1 MGKVFKAMR
10 LISLLHMKPIKISY
24 DKPIKSFFPN
34 DREVLICLFPF
45 YYQVFADNYNWQGNL
60 DKTFPLLDP
69 INWRTISKDIG
80 FNSLERL
87 ALGVLGQN
95 NTLRAELEEYC
106 QWKFI
111 DFSDYAMDKIPE
123 VVLVP
128 LIRYCQSMGVK
139 ELEVRPV
146 DRFPDSEFKT
156 ISVEQRNTFEIYSE
170 IENAKFISFMEG
182 FDILLTDYDCPYA
195 IISGEREKCSD
206 IISNCNLECIEA
218 TEGTQ
223 FDWWS

>member
-1 MGKVFKAMR
+1 MLSILVAM
-10 LISLLHMKPIKISY
+10 LHMKLIKISY
-24 DKPIKSFFPN
+24 DKPIRSFFPS

-60 DKTFPLLDP
+60 DKAFPLLDP
-69 INWRTISKDIG
+69 INWRAISKDIG

-128 LIRYCQSMGVK
+128 LIQYCQSMGVK
-139 ELEVRPV
+139 EFEVRPV

-156 ISVEQRNTFEIYSE
+156 IKVKQRNVFEIYSE
-170 IENAKFISFMEG
+170 IQNAKFISFMEG

-195 IISGEREKCSD
+195 IISGEREKCRD
-206 IISNCNLECIEA
+206 IISNCNLEYIET
-218 TEGTQ
+218 TEKTQ
-223 FDWWS
+223 FDWWN